1 MKERCHVADHARE
14 FVRKSAQRV
23 ACSRGGIGHPDRPHR
38 PGRAGGRKGR
48 AGPARRRRPRPLGDP
63 GVCFLENVAV
73 KYVCDLEEARGNAA
87 AAALEKIQ
95 GVRPKVTKEMRE
107 VFDDKDVHGVVVAT
121 PEQWHAL
128 ATIRACQAGKDVY
141 VEKCICRKVE
151 EGRKM
156 VQAARKHQRIVQAGT
171 RHRSGPYM
179 AAASRYIREG
189 QLGEVFY
196 VKVCNM
202 LPSVYGGYPQAKV
215 ADSDPPPGLD
225 WDQWLGPAPERPYNA
240 QVHRN
245 WHGWWDFSGGNSS
258 DGIHQ
263 LDLPRMLLGEPPHS
277 KSVECVG
284 TLAPCG
290 RRRNARRPDRQP
302 PVGPPGDVVREHGL
316 HARAGPR
323 RRPRSAAGDSMPNW
337 LQSSTRIEV
346 YGTKGVMYL
355 GRHFLGWQVLVP
367 GNKIAAEQFE
377 TNPEQLHFQNFV
389 DCIRSRKLPNADVE
403 LAHMGATLE
412 HLGNI
417 SYRLGNQKLVFD
429 PESEKFVGNDQA
441 NQHLKAAAE
450 TVPDSR
456 RGLKGQ
462 DPKSNVQGSNFRT
475 WCAKSECRGAFSFGH
490 WKLRLE
496 PCV

>member
-1 MKERCHVADHARE
+1 MSQITRRE
-14 FVRKSAQRV
+14 FVRKSAQGASLAAAAASAIQTARTARAAPAGEKV
-23 ACSRGGIGHPDRPHR
+23 VLALLG
-38 PGRAGGRKGR
+38 AGGRGR
-48 AGPARRRRPRPLGDP
+48 SVIQGFAS
-63 GVCFLENVAV
+63 LENVAI
-73 KYVCDLEEARGNAA
+73 KYVCDLEEARGNAG
-87 AAALEKIQ
+87 AAALEKVQ

-128 ATIRACQAGKDVY
+128 ATILACQAGKDVY

-171 RHRSGPYM
+171 QHRSGPYM

-202 LPSVYGGYPQAKV
+202 LPGVYGGYPQAKV

-263 LDLPRMLLGEPPHS
+263 LDLARMLLGEPPHP

-284 TLAPCG
+284 GRWRHVDEGEMPDVQIVSFQWDRLAMSFENTG
-290 RRRNARRPDRQP
+290 FT
-302 PVGPPGDVVREHGL
+302 PVLTKTP
-316 HARAGPR
+316 AKI
-323 RRPRSAAGDSMPNW
+323 SAGDSMPNW

-346 YGTKGVMYL
+346 YGAKGVMYL

-441 NQHLKAAAE
+441 NQHLKAAARKQYRI
-450 TVPDSR
+450 PDE
-456 RGLKGQ
+456 
-462 DPKSNVQGSNFRT
+462 V
-475 WCAKSECRGAFSFGH
+475 
-490 WKLRLE
+490 
-496 PCV
+496 